1 VRLVGADLPSNGGAT
16 PRLRG
21 KAAQTYLKSVT
32 HLTIVFTS
40 LTRPVTGL
48 APSILAFWRWGRCS
62 RSAPALLPVSLVF
75 LTELAPQCYAAPVQL
90 PLRKALRGG
99 FGAPSENSLS
109 HRTKNF
115 RAVNAAETRIT
126 SAVGMRHQ
134 TENVAGT
141 ITNASNVFDRPVWVR
156 FRAR

>member
-1 VRLVGADLPSNGGAT
+1 MEVP
-16 PRLRG
+16 PP
-21 KAAQTYLKSVT
+21 
-32 HLTIVFTS
+32 
-40 LTRPVTGL
+40 LTRESGPNLLEKCHAPYDCVHFFNTTGNRFGSVHFSL
-48 APSILAFWRWGRCS
+48 FG
-62 RSAPALLPVSLVF
+62 VSLVF

-90 PLRKALRGG
+90 PLRKASRGG